1 MQEKSAKKC
10 AFPWRRLSEQFPG
23 SQTEHLFLLFSILEA
38 GYGAKIS
45 KHDLC
50 NAYKII
56 PSHPS
61 AWRLHGFS
69 WLSKFFVDTT
79 SIFGSKSAPA
89 HFDCLGF
96 VLALLAATICKI
108 PKKFVHRTLDDP
120 HPTSR
125 LRWSACET
133 ISRNKLSEV
142 DSQNKLCEEDSSK
155 GF

>member
-1 MQEKSAKKC
+1 MAVKQSNKVRPILNLSAPINRSLNDAAVPAKIPKIFMST
-10 AFPWRRLSEQFPG
+10 AKDFS
-23 SQTEHLFLLFSILEA
+23 FSILEA
-38 GYGAKIS
+38 GYGAKMS

-69 WLSKFFVDTT
+69 WLSKYFVDTT

-108 PKKFVHRTLDDP
+108 PKKLYIERLMTPPLFPLPTLIFAKNF
-120 HPTSR
+120 HWPTGEF
-125 LRWSACET
+125 AN
-133 ISRNKLSEV
+133 I
-142 DSQNKLCEEDSSK
+142 
-155 GF
+155 